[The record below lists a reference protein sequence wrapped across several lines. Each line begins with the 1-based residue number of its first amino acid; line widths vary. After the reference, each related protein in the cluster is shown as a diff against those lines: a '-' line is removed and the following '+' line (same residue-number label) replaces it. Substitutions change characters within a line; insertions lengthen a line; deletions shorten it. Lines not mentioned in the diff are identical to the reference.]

1 MKKYFT
7 IIAALFAIAAVSCQ
21 KETALLEN
29 NKADEIETVEPAGE
43 VTVFSANLPAAPDSK
58 SILGAKDVNVY
69 HPLWTATDS
78 IIVNGVL
85 SAEAQLENG
94 GLSAKFAVGGVSSP
108 YMVLTPSNKR
118 RDTYFN
124 YDEANRQYDYVFPGA
139 GKPQSY
145 TVDGEGNP
153 TYDHRVGLLAAYSDN
168 ESLAFKHL
176 NVYFRITTTAGTDD
190 DNIRYIYIRN
200 GDESSIE
207 AGMNAGT
214 WTATYTDADHITV
227 APKSV
232 TSVIALD
239 CGEGGVPQGTP
250 MVIGLPAYDYPDGL
264 IVTIKDING
273 HFISFKIKSSATQF
287 SASAGT
293 IYEFSRE
300 FSPVAGT
307 INTAEDWEAFAAAV
321 NSNKDFNLYRWVGN
335 GTVKIGADINTTNLT
350 KLTPKKFPYNV
361 DGQDHTITRTD
372 ATGSLFRGIRG
383 TVSNLSVDGTLV
395 STTTITAAL
404 ADSLYQGGRIEYCNN
419 GASITQNPATYGI
432 GGGLVGIMTG
442 GTISHCNN
450 TGSLTVN
457 VTCSSQSLNLQA
469 AGIVGQINNSV
480 AGKPCGNAT
489 IEYCTNSGAIT
500 ADPTCND
507 AALGINYAAVG
518 GIVAW
523 LRGTSHSFTIDH
535 CENTAT
541 GAITYKGDHVSGA
554 GMKYNAV
561 FAGGIAGIASDMNN
575 GYLKYA
581 TGLDVSISNCTNLGQ
596 VHNCGINVS
605 TGVQNLRH
613 IYTGG
618 IAGSCVGTTSKHA
631 SITSCKNKG
640 TLLTYDLTGDG
651 TYAYPEYCQVVGGI
665 VGFGG
670 FLDVDGCTV
679 NCTIGNGKRACNS
692 IGGVIGHAI
701 RTFSVSNCTIWFTF
715 YFTRINKVNHIN
727 NATVAVTPMK
737 YDTSSNSTQ
746 IVLDGSTVSDIKAK
760 GNGNYYNT
768 TTGST
773 ADDSSKCTNEFTI
786 GASTAN
792 MVRGFPTS
800 SNTEQ
805 AKVAF
810 SGTNETLDAEP
821 VD

>member
-29 NKADEIETVEPAGE
+29 NKADEIETIEPASE
-43 VTVFSANLPAAPDSK
+43 MTVFSANLPAAPDSK

-118 RDTYFN
+118 RDAYFN

-190 DNIRYIYIRN
+190 ENIRYVYIRN
-200 GDESSIE
+200 GDESSIN

-232 TSVIALD
+232 SSVITLD
-239 CGEGGVPQGTP
+239 CGESGVPQGTP
-250 MVIGLPAYDYPDGL
+250 MIVALPAYNYSQGL
-264 IVTIKDING
+264 IVTIKDISG
-273 HFISFKIKSSATQF
+273 HFISFKIKSSATDF

-293 IYEFSRE
+293 VYEFSRE
-300 FSPVAGT
+300 FSPVSGT
-307 INTAEDWEAFAAAV
+307 INSVADWEAFAAAV
-321 NSNKDFNLYRWVGN
+321 NSNKDFNIYRWVGN
-335 GTVKIGADINTTNLT
+335 GTVNIGADINATVLT
-350 KLTPKKFPYNV
+350 KIAPKQFPYNV
-361 DGQDHTITRTD
+361 AGHGYTITQS
-372 ATGSLFRGIRG
+372 AGTGALFRSIRG
-383 TVSNLSVDGTLV
+383 TVSDLVVDGTV
-395 STTTITAAL
+395 TSTTTITSAL
-404 ADSLYQGGRIEYCNN
+404 ADSLYHGGRIEYCRND
-419 GASITQNPATYGI
+419 ASITQTPATYGI
-432 GGGLVGIMTG
+432 AGGLVGIMTG
-442 GTISHCNN
+442 GTISNCNN

-469 AGIVGQINNSV
+469 AGIVGQINNSLS
-480 AGKPCGNAT
+480 GKPCGNALL
-489 IEYCTNSGAIT
+489 EYCGNSGAIT
-500 ADPTCND
+500 ANPICDDP
-507 AALGINYAAVG
+507 AYGINYAAAA

-523 LRGTSHSFTIDH
+523 LRGTSYSFTIDH
-535 CENTAT
+535 CENT
-541 GAITYKGDHVSGA
+541 GAITYSGDHVPA
-554 GMKYNAV
+554 EGMPYYAV
-561 FAGGIAGIASDMNN
+561 FAAGIAGIAADMSN
-575 GYLKYA
+575 GYLKYS

-613 IYTGG
+613 VFTGG

-640 TLLTYDLTGDG
+640 NLYTYDLTG
-651 TYAYPEYCQVVGGI
+651 TSSYAYPEYCQVVGGI

-670 FLDVDGCTV
+670 FLDVDDCLV

-701 RTFSVSNCTIWFTF
+701 RTFSVSNCKIWFNL
-715 YFTRINKVNHIN
+715 YFTRINGSNHIN
-727 NATVAVTPMK
+727 SATVAVAPMK
-737 YDTSSNSTQ
+737 YGTSSNTTQ
-746 IVLDGSTVSDIKAK
+746 IDLTGSTVSDIKAK
-760 GNGNYYNT
+760 ANGYYYNT
-768 TTGST
+768 TSGST
-773 ADDSSKCTNEFTI
+773 DDDSSKCTEPNTFTL
-786 GASTAN
+786 AVSKSN
-792 MVRGFPTS
+792 MVRGNPTS

-805 AKVAF
+805 AKVTV
-810 SGTNETLDAEP
+810 SGTNEALTEAPQD
-821 VD
+821 